1 MAVIEYMMHRYE
13 GGTRRKVPEWVG
25 DRGHWM
31 SPIDSSFIGW
41 VDDTRDYYVP
51 DSVIS
56 LTKEEFVQRQ
66 LTIHASHPF
75 NRMDEASPEVEPV
88 PMTDEEVRTMSEQ
101 WYDSFVTK
109 NSGA

>member
-1 MAVIEYMMHRYE
+1 MHRYE

-31 SPIDSSFIGW
+31 SPIDSSLIGW

-51 DSVIS
+51 DSVTTY
-56 LTKEEFVQRQ
+56 TKEQFVQRQ

-75 NRMDEASPEVEPV
+75 TSGGEPEIEPTT
-88 PMTDEEVRTMSEQ
+88 MTDEEVRTISEQ
-101 WYDSFVTK
+101 WYDNFVAK